1 MSFLP
6 YQARFIVGTEAC
18 ERFSFYGLKSILALY
33 MVGALALSE
42 EYSIATVHLFVAI
55 VYLTPLIGAWI
66 ADNLLGRYKTILTIS
81 LLYCIGHGVL
91 AMADLFPDI
100 ESRRMILYIGLIII
114 GLGAGGIKPCVSAF
128 IGDQITDKSPKMM
141 TRAYNVFYWSINL
154 GSLFSFIVVPAV
166 KDEFGWSWA
175 FAIPGIFM
183 ALATF
188 CFWSGR
194 KHYVMYPPTK
204 QREGASRTSMWKV
217 LFHAISHRGWNS
229 AITTFGPT
237 PVKDLRQIL
246 NILTIFIF
254 VIPFWSLFDQT
265 ASSWVIQGSNMTP
278 MHIPLPWGTWS
289 VGPEQIQSANPLIVM
304 ILVPVISTL
313 IYPYIGK
320 WVRPLFRMGSGIFLS
335 SISFVIVAWI
345 QSRLDQGEQL
355 SIAWQLLPYVILTVS
370 EILLSTTGLEFA
382 YTQAPARVKSIIS
395 SFWNLTTF
403 AGNMLVF
410 IITYIIAFVTDSH
423 AVSVEG
429 FMTYAAMA
437 ALVSG
442 FFAISAK
449 FYMKRKQT
457 IDAIP
462 EDAEV

>member
-166 KDEFGWSWA
+166 KDE
-175 FAIPGIFM
+175 
-183 ALATF
+183 
-188 CFWSGR
+188 
-194 KHYVMYPPTK
+194 K
-204 QREGASRTSMWKV
+204 
-217 LFHAISHRGWNS
+217 
-229 AITTFGPT
+229 
-237 PVKDLRQIL
+237 
-246 NILTIFIF
+246 
-254 VIPFWSLFDQT
+254 
-265 ASSWVIQGSNMTP
+265 
-278 MHIPLPWGTWS
+278 
-289 VGPEQIQSANPLIVM
+289 
-304 ILVPVISTL
+304 
-313 IYPYIGK
+313 
-320 WVRPLFRMGSGIFLS
+320 
-335 SISFVIVAWI
+335 
-345 QSRLDQGEQL
+345 
-355 SIAWQLLPYVILTVS
+355 
-370 EILLSTTGLEFA
+370 
-382 YTQAPARVKSIIS
+382 
-395 SFWNLTTF
+395 
-403 AGNMLVF
+403 
-410 IITYIIAFVTDSH
+410 
-423 AVSVEG
+423 
-429 FMTYAAMA
+429 
-437 ALVSG
+437 
-442 FFAISAK
+442 
-449 FYMKRKQT
+449 
-457 IDAIP
+457 
-462 EDAEV
+462 